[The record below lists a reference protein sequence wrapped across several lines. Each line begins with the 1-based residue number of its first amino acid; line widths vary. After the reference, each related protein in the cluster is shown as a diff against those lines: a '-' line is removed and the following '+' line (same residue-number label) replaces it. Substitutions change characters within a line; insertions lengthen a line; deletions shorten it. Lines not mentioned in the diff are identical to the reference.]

1 MFWHIFSYRLKCTVR
16 NYQMLFWTLGFPVI
30 LATFF
35 GMAFANISTA
45 TEFETIRMGV
55 VNTAEYKAD
64 SNFQTHLKAASDAS
78 DSSGDPMFELTVF
91 DTQEDAAAALREK
104 TISGYILEKDSMQL
118 YIRSSGINPTIMKT
132 FIDWYLQTVSAV
144 NSVIADHPESAMK
157 ISGILS
163 ENITYVEDANTN
175 PNKPNS
181 ILTYYYALIAMTCL
195 YGAFM
200 GINEVAAVQANQSAT
215 AARVNLAPVHKMKVF
230 ACSLCSATLI
240 QYLSILILIAYLIYV
255 QKVDFGNQAGY
266 ILLASFA
273 GCCTGVSFGAVI
285 GAVVKKGEGVKTG
298 VIIGASMLMS
308 FLAGLMSAKIKYTA
322 TKSLPILSY
331 INPGNLIADAF
342 YSLYYYETYNRY
354 LLNVGLLFAF
364 AFAFYFITYLIM
376 RRQQYESL

>member
-1 MFWHIFSYRLKCTVR
+1 MFWHIFTYRIKSTVR
-16 NYQMLFWTLGFPVI
+16 NYQVLFWTLGFPVI

-35 GMAFANISTA
+35 GMAFANIGAA
-45 TEFETIRMGV
+45 TEFETIKMGI

-64 SNFQTHLKAASDAS
+64 TNFQTHLKEASDAS
-78 DSSGDPMFELTVF
+78 DDPMFELTVF
-91 DTQEDAAAALREK
+91 DTQEDAANALREK

-118 YIRSSGINPTIMKT
+118 YIRSAGIQPTIMKT
-132 FIDWYLQTVSAV
+132 FIDWYMQTVSAI
-144 NSVIADHPESAMK
+144 NGIIADHPEFAMK
-157 ISGILS
+157 IPGILEKS
-163 ENITYVEDANTN
+163 ITYVEDVNTN

-181 ILTYYYALIAMTCL
+181 MLTYYYALIAMTCL

-200 GINEVAAVQANQSAT
+200 GLTEVGAVQANQSAT

-240 QYLSILILIAYLIYV
+240 QYLSILILIAYLIFV
-255 QKVDFGNQAGY
+255 QKVDFGNQAGF

-273 GCCTGVSFGAVI
+273 GCCTGVSFGALI
-285 GAVVKKGEGVKTG
+285 GAIVKKGEGIKTG
-298 VIIGASMLMS
+298 VLIGSSMLMS
-308 FLAGLMSAKIKYTA
+308 FLAGLMNAKIKYTA
-322 TKSLPILSY
+322 TKSLPILAY

-364 AFAFYFITYLIM
+364 SFVFYFITYLIM

>member
-1 MFWHIFSYRLKCTVR
+1 MFWHIFTYRIKSTVR
-16 NYQMLFWTLGFPVI
+16 NYQVLFWTLGFPVI

-35 GMAFANISTA
+35 GMAFANIGAA
-45 TEFETIRMGV
+45 TEFETIKMGI

-64 SNFQTHLKAASDAS
+64 TNFQTHLKEASDAS
-78 DSSGDPMFELTVF
+78 DDPMFELTVF
-91 DTQEDAAAALREK
+91 DTQEDAANALREK

-118 YIRSSGINPTIMKT
+118 YIRSAGIQPTIMKT
-132 FIDWYLQTVSAV
+132 FIDWYMQTVSAI
-144 NSVIADHPESAMK
+144 NGIIADHPESAMK
-157 ISGILS
+157 IPGILEKS
-163 ENITYVEDANTN
+163 ITYVEDVNTN

-181 ILTYYYALIAMTCL
+181 MLTYYYALIAMTCL

-200 GINEVAAVQANQSAT
+200 GLTEVGAVQANQSAT

-240 QYLSILILIAYLIYV
+240 QYLSILILIAYLIFV
-255 QKVDFGNQAGY
+255 QKVDFGNQAGF

-273 GCCTGVSFGAVI
+273 GCCAGVSFGAMM
-285 GAVVKKGEGVKTG
+285 GAIVKKGDGIKTG
-298 VIIGASMLMS
+298 VIIGFSMLMS

-322 TKSLPILSY
+322 TKSFPILAY

-364 AFAFYFITYLIM
+364 SFVFYFITYLIM